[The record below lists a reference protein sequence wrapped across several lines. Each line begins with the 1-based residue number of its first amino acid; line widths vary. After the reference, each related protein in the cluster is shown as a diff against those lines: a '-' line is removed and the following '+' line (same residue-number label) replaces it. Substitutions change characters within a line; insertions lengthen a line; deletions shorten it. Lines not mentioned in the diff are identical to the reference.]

1 MNAQEPV
8 EKTTAIPTYYYLRT
22 TAEKERYIRSAVD
35 ESPHKIAIVS
45 LKDHYRGGDDH
56 KPDQLVAVWYDENN
70 KLVFSKVPQ
79 IGTDSKFEGKE
90 FGAFKTVEATP
101 LDFTAKYG
109 PQAGATKAELFKAEL
124 QRSPDDMGKAIEKVD
139 SNFGI
144 NLKDLLQ
151 GAWEKLK
158 AANPDAA
165 EFLAKLLLKHLFGI
179 NEVEGSAV
187 DVVSKLMES
196 GPDVILPKTFVVTAL
211 QTAWEEF
218 EQAYPLPA
226 EAVAEHLANTYRPPD
241 LPNWGSYS
249 FQVKSGIAIIVDKL
263 APTPSAWASE
273 NSTRAYNPERGTWVD
288 AGKHIAPAQE
298 KVDGDE
304 STGRH
309 GDPSDGLMGRH
320 RDAADDYMEMIKAA
334 VDASPTKVAVI
345 GVTRDAGASKI
356 DFLNAD
362 KFDHV
367 LVAYYDHDKKAYVI
381 AEMRFSPDARN
392 PLFGSQNSP
401 VTLEKIVKDYYT
413 RYVAIPLKLT
423 PEQDA
428 QFRASLL
435 KNQDGKYSFSTEQ
448 GYTCASL
455 VVKALIDAKVWDW
468 KETGEAFV
476 VKLMAVLAKAGLNV
490 ILPGTVIAWAAGKG
504 GTVYDSK
511 TYSPATADKG
521 DAADKPVA
529 PAKADATDKPATAP
543 KPAATDAV
551 PLAALGAASTL
562 KASPPVDSDKTE
574 PDADVDTDG
583 EIDGETGSLQ
593 PIVGWVENPSS
604 PKTALPETSATL
616 ETLAAA
622 PKNEDA
628 RTDDAAEQGETD
640 DDEEDPQEQ
649 VALASDD
656 EDAPSDD
663 DDAQQPAAD
672 DDAEASQEQV
682 ALASDDEDAPS
693 DDDAAQQ
700 PATDDDED
708 ASQEEVAIAS
718 DREDTPTDDAAVMET
733 ASAQAATDPDDGFSF
748 SAFPKPVTPAD
759 VVKEVMPA
767 EQVSH
772 EDIPGSGTL
781 ESETAP
787 PDAGSEDV
795 GNAAPSKEPVVHHSD
810 LAP

>member
-1 MNAQEPV
+1 MNAQEPA
-8 EKTTAIPTYYYLRT
+8 EKVTAIPTYYYLRT

-90 FGAFKTVEATP
+90 FGAFKTIEATP

-151 GAWEKLK
+151 GAWDKLK

-196 GPDVILPKTFVVTAL
+196 APDVILPKTFVATAL

-226 EAVAEHLANTYRPPD
+226 EAVSEHLVKTYRPPD
-241 LPNWGSYS
+241 LPDVGSYQ
-249 FQVKSGIAIIVDKL
+249 FQLKAGIPLIVDKV
-263 APTPSAWASE
+263 APSPSAWASE
-273 NSTRAYNPERGTWVD
+273 NSTRVYNPERGTWVD
-288 AGKHIAPAQE
+288 AGKQVTPAQE

-309 GDPSDGLMGRH
+309 GDLSDGLMGRH

-334 VDASPTKVAVI
+334 VDASPTKVAIV

-381 AEMRFSPDARN
+381 AEMTPSPDARN

-401 VTLEKIVKDYYT
+401 GTLEKIVKDYYT
-413 RYVAIPLKLT
+413 RYVAVPLKLT

-435 KNQDGKYSFSTEQ
+435 KNQEGKYSFSTEQ

-476 VKLMAVLAKAGLNV
+476 VKLMQVLAKAGLNV
-490 ILPGTVIAWAAGKG
+490 VLPGTVVAFAVAKG

-511 TYSPATADKG
+511 TYSPKTADKG

-529 PAKADATDKPATAP
+529 PAKADAPDKPATAP

-562 KASPPVDSDKTE
+562 KASPPVDGDKTD

-583 EIDGETGSLQ
+583 EIDGDTGSLQ

-604 PKTALPETSATL
+604 PKTAPPETSATL

-628 RTDDAAEQGETD
+628 RTDDAAQQAETG

-649 VALASDD
+649 AALAPDD

-663 DDAQQPAAD
+663 DAAAQQPATED
-672 DDAEASQEQV
+672 DEEASPEEV
-682 ALASDDEDAPS
+682 ALASDDDDVRS

-708 ASQEEVAIAS
+708 APAEQVAS
-718 DREDTPTDDAAVMET
+718 DSEDAPTDDAAVMET
-733 ASAQAATDPDDGFSF
+733 ANAQAVPDPDDGFSF

-759 VVKEVMPA
+759 VAKEAMPA
-767 EQVSH
+767 EQVSQ
-772 EDIPGSGTL
+772 EDSAGTP
-781 ESETAP
+781 ESESAP
-787 PDAGSEDV
+787 PAAASEDV

>member
-1 MNAQEPV
+1 M
-8 EKTTAIPTYYYLRT
+8 I
-22 TAEKERYIRSAVD
+22 
-35 ESPHKIAIVS
+35 
-45 LKDHYRGGDDH
+45 
-56 KPDQLVAVWYDENN
+56 ENN

-90 FGAFKTVEATP
+90 FGAFKTIEATP

-179 NEVEGSAV
+179 NEVERSAV

-226 EAVAEHLANTYRPPD
+226 EAVSEHLVKTYRPPD
-241 LPNWGSYS
+241 LPDFGSYS
-249 FQVKSGIAIIVDKL
+249 FQLKAGIAIIVDKV
-263 APTPSAWASE
+263 AASPSAWASE
-273 NSTRAYNPERGTWVD
+273 NSTRVYNAERGTWVD
-288 AGKHIAPAQE
+288 AGKQVTPAQE
-298 KVDGDE
+298 KIDGDE
-304 STGRH
+304 STGRK

-320 RDAADDYMEMIKAA
+320 RDAAEDYMEMIKAA
-334 VDASPTKVAVI
+334 VDGSPTKVAIV

-367 LVAYYDHDKKAYVI
+367 LVGYYDHDKKAYVI

-392 PLFGSQNSP
+392 ALFGSQNSP
-401 VTLEKIVKDYYT
+401 VTLEKLVKDYYT
-413 RYVAIPLKLT
+413 RYVAVPLKLT

-468 KETGEAFV
+468 KETGNAFV
-476 VKLMAVLAKAGLNV
+476 VKLMQVLAKAGLNV
-490 ILPGTVIAWAAGKG
+490 VLPGTVIAFAAAKG

-521 DAADKPVA
+521 GAADKPVTPA
-529 PAKADATDKPATAP
+529 KADAPDKPVTPAKADATGK
-543 KPAATDAV
+543 V

-562 KASPPVDSDKTE
+562 KASASVDGDKTE
-574 PDADVDTDG
+574 PNADGQTDG
-583 EIDGETGSLQ
+583 DKADSPQ

-604 PKTALPETSATL
+604 PKTALSETSATL
-616 ETLAAA
+616 ETLAPAS
-622 PKNEDA
+622 KNEDA
-628 RTDDAAEQGETD
+628 RTDDAIQQQETD
-640 DDEEDPQEQ
+640 DDEEDSEE
-649 VALASDD
+649 VVLA
-656 EDAPSDD
+656 P
-663 DDAQQPAAD
+663 
-672 DDAEASQEQV
+672 
-682 ALASDDEDAPS
+682 DDEDAPS

-700 PATDDDED
+700 PATEDDEEDSQEQVALASDDEDAPTDDDDDAQQPATDDDED
-708 ASQEEVAIAS
+708 ASAEQVAIAS
-718 DREDTPTDDAAVMET
+718 DSEDAPTDDAPVVEA
-733 ASAQAATDPDDGFSF
+733 ANAQAATDPDDGFSF

-759 VVKEVMPA
+759 VVKEAMPA
-767 EQVSH
+767 EQLAH
-772 EDIPGSGTL
+772 EDIPGAGTP
-781 ESETAP
+781 ESESALA
-787 PDAGSEDV
+787 DAGSEDV
-795 GNAAPSKEPVVHHSD
+795 GNAAPSKEPVVHHGD